1 MILNDDDNDNDDH
14 SDSDE
19 DDNDDAN
26 DNYDDDANDNDDD
39 DGNDYDDDDDDD
51 DNDISI
57 QRSGGPIH
65 RAAAD
70 QHIPVFQRDDDIEAE

>member
-1 MILNDDDNDNDDH
+1 MILNDDD
-14 SDSDE
+14 
-19 DDNDDAN
+19 DDNDDN
-26 DNYDDDANDNDDD
+26 YNDDNDDDNYDDVDDD
-39 DGNDYDDDDDDD
+39 D
-51 DNDISI
+51 DISI